1 MSSSHTSIFKP
12 AKLLVPV
19 DFSSSSD
26 GALQAAVECAEMFKS
41 QLYLLHIV
49 PMFPVV
55 PTLDGPTCVWPEEEF
70 LQDARNRA
78 DKRLT
83 ALAQQYRSQGI
94 ETTYSVEV
102 GDDVVGNILRIA
114 EREHSGLIVIST
126 HGISGWRPMVFG
138 SIAEK
143 VVKLATCP
151 LLLLRAQASTT
162 TETVSR

>member
-1 MSSSHTSIFKP
+1 MSSAHASIFKP
-12 AKLLVPV
+12 AKLLVPI
-19 DFSSSSD
+19 DFSSSSNE
-26 GALQAAVECAEMFKS
+26 ALQAAVACSEMFRS
-41 QLYLLHIV
+41 EIYLLHIV

-55 PTLDGPTCVWPEEEF
+55 PTLDDPTCVWPEEEF
-70 LQDARNRA
+70 LQHARNRA

-94 ETTYSVEV
+94 ETSYSVEV
-102 GDDVVGNILRIA
+102 GDDVVGNIMRIG

-143 VVKLATCP
+143 VIKLATCP
-151 LLLLRAQASTT
+151 LLLLRSQTSDPTAKTK
-162 TETVSR
+162 